1 MCGSIAHGIEG
12 GEKKVLVSSPD
23 ICTANNLFTKIIIL
37 IGEDM
42 NKILN
47 EDWLSVIIA
56 FLLIALA
63 LIGLINPSWMK
74 F

>member
-1 MCGSIAHGIEG
+1 
-12 GEKKVLVSSPD
+12 
-23 ICTANNLFTKIIIL
+23 
-37 IGEDM
+37 M